1 MTVAA
6 VREFSRFYTSTLGV
20 LRDGYLHS
28 RYSLTEVRVLFE
40 LGQQDVVDTAGLR
53 GRLRLD
59 AGYLSRM
66 LTRFEAD
73 GLVTRSK
80 SAADARRQEIRLTP
94 AGITTYRELDRASE
108 AEVETLL
115 APLGEQERT
124 ELTVAMRTIRTILS
138 EQSGPDTVVIRPP
151 RAGDLGWIV
160 EAHGRLYAEEYGYN
174 ASFEALV
181 ARIVADFAD
190 STESGDHLRQAG
202 WIAEVDGRR
211 VGCILCTRADEE
223 TAQLRTLL
231 VTPQARGLGV
241 GSRLVDECLRFARQA
256 GYRRIKLWTN
266 DILEG
271 ARRLYE
277 RAGFTLDEETPET
290 NFGKQ
295 LVGQIW
301 SRNL

>member
-1 MTVAA
+1 MTVDAI
-6 VREFSRFYTSTLGV
+6 REFSRFYTRTVGALE
-20 LRDGYLHS
+20 DGYLHS
-28 RYSLTEVRVLFE
+28 SYSLAEARVLFE
-40 LGQQDVVDTAGLR
+40 LGQRAETDTAELRQGL
-53 GRLRLD
+53 GLDPGYMSRL
-59 AGYLSRM
+59 LSR
-66 LTRFEAD
+66 LESD
-73 GLVTRSK
+73 GLVVRTRSRT
-80 SAADARRQEIRLTP
+80 DARRQSLTLTP
-94 AGITTYRELDRASE
+94 AGRAAYEVLDKASSDDVERLLARLDRTDRDELVAS
-108 AEVETLL
+108 L
-115 APLGEQERT
+115 
-124 ELTVAMRTIRTILS
+124 RTIQQILGDR
-138 EQSGPDTVVIRPP
+138 QPPGTVVIRPP

-190 STESGDHLRQAG
+190 SDDHLRQAG

-211 VGCILCTRADEE
+211 AGCILCTRADDT

-231 VTPQARGLGV
+231 VTPQARGLGL

-256 GYRRIKLWTN
+256 GYLRMKLWTN
-266 DILEG
+266 DILDG
-271 ARRLYE
+271 ARRLYV
-277 RAGFTLDEETPET
+277 RAGFTLDEQAPEN